1 MKTLKRFTFFS
12 LFIFI
17 SCLIIAQNKDAR
29 TYSGRVTDEKGEV
42 LVGANIVE
50 SSNEA
55 NGTTT
60 DEKGNYSI
68 TLPNRSDSLTVSY
81 IGFTTQHIRV
91 GSNRIIDIIL
101 SETKSELQELVVV
114 GYGQMKKIS
123 LVSAQSQVNVE
134 AMKTPSPNLTTT
146 IAGQTPGVVVV
157 QRTGEPGHDGAD
169 IWIRG
174 ISTFS
179 GNSSP
184 LVLVDGVERSWS
196 NIDPNDIESFNV
208 LKDASATA
216 VYGVRGANG
225 VILITTK
232 QGTAGKPQFTVDYYA
247 GATQLMGQ
255 VKLADAFQ
263 YMDAVNEAYN
273 NVGLPPSY
281 TQSYINAVKMANG
294 YMPNTNPLIYNK
306 YLYPDVDWMK
316 ELFNNYGS
324 NNRLNFSV
332 RGGVPN
338 ASYYVS
344 ASYYGETGLTKT
356 DDLQKYNASMS
367 FHRYNFLSN
376 VTLKPFSKTKIEVGI
391 QGYVTTGNYP
401 GNSSGTINDAYNQ
414 AMWINPVAFPV
425 VNQDG
430 TVSGVKTG
438 GGDFVNPYA
447 MIARSGYA
455 TEKSNQIN
463 SNIKITQNL
472 DFFDFLKG
480 LSFYAMY
487 AYDGYNFERWN
498 FTKNEPAYGPVA
510 PIDGNTGLY
519 INPTDI
525 YGNIAYTQ
533 TRSGSN
539 SLTFNYDWNNGD
551 NRSGNRNEYFE
562 TALNYS
568 RTFNNLH
575 SVSGLLL
582 FNAISNNTTV
592 YPTSIYDALPK
603 RNAGLAGRVTYSYA
617 DRYLVEGNFGYNGS
631 DNFLPSHRYGFFPSI
646 GLGWVISN
654 ESFWNQLK
662 ETIPY
667 FKIRYSNGYIGNDVV
682 PNRRFAYSTLVGG
695 SNAYWFGPANTQVN
709 GYAVTD
715 YGSDV
720 TWETSHKQDVGLDFK
735 VFDLS
740 ITADYFYEFRNGI
753 FLQRRSIPTF
763 AGLVNMPWGNI
774 GETSNKGIEASLVY
788 TKNITKDLSLEV
800 RGNITHNKAVIL
812 NDDQP
817 PQPYSWLEDKGHGML
832 AFRGYVAAGL
842 FTSEE
847 DIKNNNVCQFGEQY
861 PGQITKPGD
870 IKYVDLNDDG
880 KIDQYDMKVINENG
894 DVPNVYYGFGATVK
908 WRNFSIGGLFNGTQ
922 GAKRYVNGKTVWPFY
937 SDGIGNMFSNI
948 NDRWQDSDPTNQ
960 NVFYPR
966 LSPAISSGIAENQN
980 NYQPSTWWLKNVD
993 YLQFKQLSVTYD
1005 VPKSICEKLLLAKLQ
1020 IYIMGNNLWM
1030 WSPFTLW
1037 DAELNTGN
1045 GTLYPDIRTVSL
1057 GVTFNF

>member
-1 MKTLKRFTFFS
+1 MKTQKRFIVFI

-17 SCLIIAQNKDAR
+17 SCLIIAQNKEAR
-29 TYSGRVTDEKGEV
+29 TYSGRVTDEKGEI
-42 LVGANIVE
+42 LVGANVTE
-50 SSNEA
+50 SSNPT

-60 DEKGNYSI
+60 DDHGNYSI
-68 TLPNRSDSLTVSY
+68 TLSERSDSLTVSY
-81 IGFTTQHIRV
+81 IGFVTRHLRV
-91 GSNRIIDIIL
+91 GSNRIVDIIL

-114 GYGQMKKIS
+114 GYGQQKKIS
-123 LVSAQSQVNVE
+123 VVSAQSSVNVGTL
-134 AMKTPSPNLTTT
+134 KTPAPNLTTS
-146 IAGQTPGVVVV
+146 IAGQAPGVVVV

-179 GNSSP
+179 GNSGP
-184 LVLVDGVERSWS
+184 LILVDGVERSWN
-196 NIDPNDIESFNV
+196 NIDPNDIETFTI

-225 VILITTK
+225 VVLITTK
-232 QGTAGKPQFTVDYYA
+232 QGVAGKPQFTVDYYA

-263 YMDAVNEAYN
+263 YMGAVNEAYN
-273 NVGLPPSY
+273 NIG
-281 TQSYINAVKMANG
+281 QSPFYSQNYINAVKMSNG
-294 YMPNTNPLIYNK
+294 FMTNSDPTIYNK
-306 YLYPDVDWMK
+306 YLYPDVDWIK
-316 ELFNNYGS
+316 ELFNKYGS

-356 DDLQKYNASMS
+356 DDLQQYNARMS
-367 FHRYNFLSN
+367 FHRYNFVSN
-376 VTLKPFSKTKIEVGI
+376 VTLKPFSKTKIEVGLS
-391 QGYVTTGNYP
+391 GYVTDGNYP
-401 GNSSGTINDAYNQ
+401 GSSSGTINDAYNQ

-425 VNQDG
+425 LNQDG

-447 MIARSGYA
+447 MIARGGYA
-455 TEKSNQIN
+455 TQKSNQIT

-487 AYDGYNFERWN
+487 AYDGYNYEQWS
-498 FTKNEPAYGPVA
+498 FTKNEPAYGPSAGV
-510 PIDGNTGLY
+510 DNDGLY
-519 INPTDI
+519 INPLDEN
-525 YGNIAYTQ
+525 GNITYTQ

-539 SLTFNYDWNNGD
+539 NLSFNSDWGNGD

-562 TALNYS
+562 TAFNYS
-568 RTFNNLH
+568 RIFNKVH
-575 SVSGLLL
+575 SVTGLLL
-582 FNAISNNTTV
+582 FNAISNNTTIF
-592 YPTSIYDALPK
+592 PGSIYDALPK
-603 RNAGLAGRVTYSYA
+603 RNSGLAGRVTYSYA
-617 DRYLVEGNFGYNGS
+617 DKYLVEGNFGYNGS

-646 GLGWVISN
+646 GLGWVISS
-654 ESFWNQLK
+654 ESFWDRLK
-662 ETIPY
+662 EVVPF

-682 PNRRFAYSTLVGG
+682 PNRRFAYATLVGG
-695 SNAYWFGPANTQVN
+695 SGAYWFGPGNNQVN

-720 TWETSHKQDVGLDFK
+720 TWETSHKQDAGVDLK

-740 ITADYFYEFRNGI
+740 ITADYFYEYRKGI
-753 FLQRRSIPTF
+753 FLQRQSIPLF

-774 GETSNKGIEASLVY
+774 GEASNKGLELSLVY
-788 TKNITKDLSLEV
+788 SKKFSKDVSLEV
-800 RGNITHNKAVIL
+800 RGNLTHNHAVIL

-817 PQPYSWLEDKGHGML
+817 PQAYPWLENKGHGML
-832 AFRGYVAAGL
+832 AFRGYVAEGL
-842 FTSEE
+842 FTSDA
-847 DIKNNNVCQFGEQY
+847 DINTNNICQFGEQY

-870 IKYVDLNDDG
+870 IKYKDLNGDG
-880 KIDQYDMKVINENG
+880 KIDQNDMQVINENG

-937 SDGIGNMFSNI
+937 SDGICNMFSNI
-948 NDRWQDSDPTNQ
+948 DNRWQATDPSNQ

-966 LSPAISSGIAENQN
+966 LSPAVGDGIAENQN
-980 NYQPSTWWLKNVD
+980 NFQPSTWWLKDVD
-993 YLQFKQLSVTYD
+993 YLQFKQLSITYD
-1005 VPKSICEKLLLAKLQ
+1005 VPKRICEKLLLEKLQ
-1020 IYIMGNNLWM
+1020 VYVMGNNLWM

-1045 GTLYPDIRTVSL
+1045 GTVYPDIKTISL
-1057 GVTFNF
+1057 GITFNF